1 MKLFLLDTNIVSFA
15 LRGHAPAVPARLAKM
30 ERSMVGVSVITLME
44 LRYGASLPG
53 RALRYQE
60 VIDHFERSMPVYPLT
75 GAVAKAY
82 GHLRAS
88 LRTAGTPI
96 GALDT
101 IIAAHALSLDATLV
115 TNNQSEFQSVS
126 GLRIEDWTEA

>member
-30 ERSMVGVSVITLME
+30 ERSTVGVSVITLME

-53 RALRYQE
+53 RAPRYQE
-60 VIDHFERSMPVYPLT
+60 VIDRFERSMPVYPLT
-75 GAVAKAY
+75 GAVAKTY

-88 LRTAGTPI
+88 LRTAGTPV

-101 IIAAHALSLDATLV
+101 IIVAHALSLDATLV
-115 TNNQSEFQSVS
+115 TNNLSEFQSVP
-126 GLRIEDWTEA
+126 GLRIEDWTKV

>member
-30 ERSMVGVSVITLME
+30 ERSIVGVSVITLME

-53 RALRYQE
+53 RAWRYQE
-60 VIDHFERSMPVYPLT
+60 VIDRFESSMPVYPLT
-75 GAVAKAY
+75 GAVAKTY
-82 GHLRAS
+82 GQLRAS
-88 LRTAGTPI
+88 LRSAGTPI

-115 TNNQSEFQSVS
+115 TNNLSEFQSVP
-126 GLRIEDWTEA
+126 GLQTVDWIKA

>member
-30 ERSMVGVSVITLME
+30 ERNMVGVSVITLME

-53 RALRYQE
+53 RPSRYQD
-60 VIDHFERSMPVYPLT
+60 VIDHFESSMSIYPLT
-75 GAVAKAY
+75 GVVAKTY

-88 LRTAGTPI
+88 LRTSGTPI

-115 TNNQSEFQSVS
+115 TNNLSEFERVP
-126 GLRIEDWTEA
+126 GLRTEDWTRV